1 MTINDNYKKPAIVA
15 FALLLMY
22 AVVAVGFLR
31 TGMTIGRHIDVRTP
45 YLYLGSK
52 TLLYVLSVFLIYQ
65 IGERHNWARWTL
77 IAILIVAIPLG
88 VLPTFDSLEHSPL
101 HAQLGFAQLAAFVL
115 AAICLFLPQASA
127 WIKPNSQPG

>member
-1 MTINDNYKKPAIVA
+1 MTINDNNNKPAIVA

-52 TLLYVLSVFLIYQ
+52 TLLYAMSVFLIYQ

-77 IAILIVAIPLG
+77 VAILIAAIPLG
-88 VLPTFDSLEHSPL
+88 VLPTFDSLEHSSL

-127 WIKPNSQPG
+127 WIKPRPQPG